1 MRIAAF
7 LPSTVW
13 WDGDPAVLM
22 VNAIPLN
29 RLVNPGGR
37 PGAESA
43 VKTDIKLVK
52 LFAQSSDSFG
62 VIDFRFFWIAF
73 CQLAGHFPDKWID
86 IADDSIAG
94 GNIARMSLDNKF
106 FLLFRCQE
114 NIHVAPS

>member
-52 LFAQSSDSFG
+52 LFAQSSDSFS
-62 VIDFRFFWIAF
+62 VIYFRFFHVAF
-73 CQLAGHFPDKWID
+73 CQSLGHLPDQFVD
-86 IADDSIAG
+86 IVNDSIAG
-94 GNIARMSLDNKF
+94 VDIIRVSFDNKF
-106 FLLFRCQE
+106 LLFFRCQE